1 MQAEINESAGVL
13 APLYSTVRSRDM
25 LFVIMEQRKNAEKCN
40 RFVQHITCAPESM
53 AILCTNQQLL
63 DVEIFCCDSYSF
75 TNILGVDPTFNL
87 GEFSVTPTVFHNVLL
102 EDHKTHRL
110 LLVVGPML
118 VHYRKQFCLYHHF
131 FQLLLDC
138 IQLFVVFKRLVRMG
152 RRHLLRLCLK
162 TFLVLLKFDAFVTYS
177 RM

>member
-63 DVEIFCCDSYSF
+63 MLKYFAVIR
-75 TNILGVDPTFNL
+75 T
-87 GEFSVTPTVFHNVLL
+87 VLL
-102 EDHKTHRL
+102 ISWGLIQPLIWENLVSL
-110 LLVVGPML
+110 LLSFVMCFLRTIKLIV
-118 VHYRKQFCLYHHF
+118 YCL
-131 FQLLLDC
+131 
-138 IQLFVVFKRLVRMG
+138 
-152 RRHLLRLCLK
+152 
-162 TFLVLLKFDAFVTYS
+162 
-177 RM
+177 